1 MSVTEGV
8 SVSGRA
14 ESRSSRIVAEL
25 RRRIETGE
33 LAPGDRVPSTR
44 EITRQWGVAMAT
56 ATKVLTEL
64 RREGVVRAVPGVGT
78 VVEAPS
84 AQPRGTASARPSG
97 TASAQ
102 PRGTASAQSRSR
114 PPVAPHP
121 VAPHPVAPHPV
132 GSRPVGSRPAGS
144 SDAASGQPVLAL
156 GRIVAAAVEVADTEG
171 LAAVSM
177 RRVAAELGVATMSL
191 YRHVADKDDLLT
203 RMMDAVIAERPLP
216 DEAPADWRAAI
227 ELAVRRLWEL
237 FRRHPWLAPALSVT
251 RPQMIGSALPY
262 SEWMLATL
270 LARGLD
276 LNTAFTAHLTLLNYA
291 RGIAV
296 NLEAEREAEAHS
308 GLDNEEW
315 MGSQEPALLT
325 ILASGRFPALSRLA
339 ATGYDLDLD
348 ALFEF
353 GLQRL
358 LDGIASYVDA
368 PPAD

>member
-1 MSVTEGV
+1 MGGQAVPRYSQ
-8 SVSGRA
+8 
-14 ESRSSRIVAEL
+14 IVAEL

-56 ATKVLTEL
+56 ATKVLSEL

-78 VVEAPS
+78 VVAAP
-84 AQPRGTASARPSG
+84 
-97 TASAQ
+97 
-102 PRGTASAQSRSR
+102 
-114 PPVAPHP
+114 
-121 VAPHPVAPHPV
+121 
-132 GSRPVGSRPAGS
+132 SRPVRAARPAAAARPGGP
-144 SDAASGQPVLAL
+144 SDASSVQAALTL
-156 GRIVAAAVEVADTEG
+156 GRIVGAAVTVAETEG

-203 RMMDAVIAERPLP
+203 RMMDSVMAEHPLP
-216 DEAPADWRAAI
+216 ADPPEGWREAI
-227 ELAVRRLWEL
+227 ELAARQLWDL

-251 RPQMIGSALPY
+251 RPQMITSALPY

-270 LARGLD
+270 HAHGLD
-276 LNTAFTAHLTLLNYA
+276 LQSAFTAHLTLLNYA

-308 GLDNEEW
+308 GLDSEEW
-315 MGSQEPALLT
+315 MDTQEPALLT
-325 ILASGRFPALSRLA
+325 ILGTGRFPALSRLA
-339 ATGYDLDLD
+339 TAGYDLDLD

-353 GLQRL
+353 GLQCL
-358 LDGIASYVDA
+358 LDGLASLLNESSVG
-368 PPAD
+368 